1 MKPVLLAGLLAS
13 TVLASAA
20 ARGDDKTECIEASQ
34 KGQTARDAHK
44 LIEAREQFRVCARQ
58 QCPAVV
64 QKDCASWLD
73 GVERS
78 LPTVVV
84 RARDGAGADLV
95 DVPVTVDGALLTT
108 RLDGQAIPMNPGSH
122 AFHFELA
129 DGTSADLRVL
139 VTEGAQNQIV
149 AVVLARAAPLPAPP
163 APPPP
168 VITTVVPPPGG
179 GSSSWRTVGWV
190 VGAAGVVGLAVGA
203 VSGVMAMNDKNSANC
218 ADKLCDAG
226 PLGSARGAATAS
238 DIGFIGGGAL
248 LAAGVAL
255 VLLSPGGGHEA
266 ATLFRVAPMVGAS
279 GGGMT
284 LAGTW

>member
-1 MKPVLLAGLLAS
+1 MKPVILAGLVAS
-13 TVLASAA
+13 TVLVTAA

-34 KGQTARDAHK
+34 KGQTARDAHQ

-64 QKDCASWLD
+64 QKDCASWLE
-73 GVERS
+73 GVEKS

-84 RARDGAGADLV
+84 RARNAAGADLI
-95 DVPVTVDGALLTT
+95 DVPVTVDGAPLTT

-122 AFHFELA
+122 AFHFQLA

-139 VTEGAQNQIV
+139 VTEGAQNQTV
-149 AVVLARAAPLPAPP
+149 AVVLASAAPPPASPAP
-163 APPPP
+163 APP

-203 VSGVMAMNDKNSANC
+203 VSGVVAMNDKNSANC
-218 ADKLCDAG
+218 ADKLCDPG
-226 PLGSARGAATAS
+226 PLGSARGAATVS

-255 VLLSPGGGHEA
+255 VLLSPGAGHEA
-266 ATLFRVAPMVGAS
+266 ATLVRVAPMVGAS

-284 LAGTW
+284 LGGTW